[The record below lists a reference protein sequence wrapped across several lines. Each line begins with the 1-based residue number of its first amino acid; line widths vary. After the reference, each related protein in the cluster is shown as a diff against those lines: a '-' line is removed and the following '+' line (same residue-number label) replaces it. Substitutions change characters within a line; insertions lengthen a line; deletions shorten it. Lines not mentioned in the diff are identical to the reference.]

1 MAKLPELLAPAGSP
15 RALLAAIEG
24 GADAVYFGGSAFNA
38 RIGAENFTP
47 DSIKEHIK
55 TAHAYGVKCYMT
67 LNTLVTD
74 RELPICI
81 ETAADAVRAGV
92 DAFIVAD
99 MGLAAAL
106 RRAFPETELHA
117 STQASGHSKENAAE
131 LKKLGFSRMVMAR
144 EASLSDIREFTSST
158 DMELEVFVHGA
169 LCVSHSGQCLFSS
182 LVGGRSGNRGE
193 CAQPCRLPFSVKGRD
208 AYPLSLKDLS
218 LAAYVPEL
226 IDAKV
231 SSLKIEGRMKPPEYV
246 LAVTRVWRRLL
257 DENRGATPDEIKYLA
272 EIFSRGGFTDG
283 YFGERINRSMLGVR
297 SESDKKKTRE
307 LPPFDGLKRK
317 INIGLTA
324 NIKRGKPVTLT
335 LTGANKTVTVTG
347 DTPSEAVNT
356 PMKKEDYAK
365 NLLKFG
371 ATPYFPEK
379 YEINADEG
387 LILPVSRLN
396 ALRREAVEE
405 FSREEAHDVK
415 INAYEKEIP
424 SGKRESIRT
433 ARFLTPSQITASARE
448 YFDLI
453 YLPLERYDGSVKGII
468 MPPVVF
474 DKERE
479 RVKTLLKRAKEQGAT
494 DILIGNT
501 GHLSLAREL
510 GFKIHGD
517 FRLNITNS
525 GSAATYEKLGFADHI
540 LSPELTLPQIRD
552 IKGNGAVIV
561 YGRVPLMTLEKCV
574 IRELGPCQG
583 YLTDQLCRG
592 ELRDRRGVVFPVFRE
607 GEHRNVVYNSLPTS
621 MSDRQSD
628 LRRFN
633 VTATHFI
640 FTSETGKDV
649 ERVID
654 AFKAEKPLTGEVRR
668 IK

>member
-257 DENRGATPDEIKYLA
+257 DENRGD
-272 EIFSRGGFTDG
+272 SR
-283 YFGERINRSMLGVR
+283 R
-297 SESDKKKTRE
+297 DKIPRG
-307 LPPFDGLKRK
+307 DILKRRLYRR
-317 INIGLTA
+317 IF
-324 NIKRGKPVTLT
+324 RR
-335 LTGANKTVTVTG
+335 
-347 DTPSEAVNT
+347 
-356 PMKKEDYAK
+356 EDKSLDAR
-365 NLLKFG
+365 
-371 ATPYFPEK
+371 
-379 YEINADEG
+379 
-387 LILPVSRLN
+387 S
-396 ALRREAVEE
+396 ALRERQ
-405 FSREEAHDVK
+405 
-415 INAYEKEIP
+415 EKDP
-424 SGKRESIRT
+424 
-433 ARFLTPSQITASARE
+433 
-448 YFDLI
+448 
-453 YLPLERYDGSVKGII
+453 
-468 MPPVVF
+468 
-474 DKERE
+474 
-479 RVKTLLKRAKEQGAT
+479 
-494 DILIGNT
+494 
-501 GHLSLAREL
+501 
-510 GFKIHGD
+510 
-517 FRLNITNS
+517 
-525 GSAATYEKLGFADHI
+525 
-540 LSPELTLPQIRD
+540 
-552 IKGNGAVIV
+552 
-561 YGRVPLMTLEKCV
+561 
-574 IRELGPCQG
+574 
-583 YLTDQLCRG
+583 
-592 ELRDRRGVVFPVFRE
+592 
-607 GEHRNVVYNSLPTS
+607 
-621 MSDRQSD
+621 
-628 LRRFN
+628 
-633 VTATHFI
+633 
-640 FTSETGKDV
+640 
-649 ERVID
+649 
-654 AFKAEKPLTGEVRR
+654 
-668 IK
+668 